1 MAELPP
7 GLQAHMDRAHAR
19 ANRELDDVIAGLEPK
34 LADAGTEQRVI
45 MIMAAL
51 DPVVD
56 DLGYAK
62 ALCAAALN
70 RILDQRA
77 QERPS

>member
-1 MAELPP
+1 MTELPP

-19 ANRELDDVIAGLEPK
+19 ANDELDDVIERLGPA
-34 LADAGTEQRVI
+34 LASAGTEQRVI

-51 DPVVD
+51 DDVVHD
-56 DLGYAK
+56 IGYAK

-70 RILDQRA
+70 RIIDGRV
-77 QERPS
+77 QEQQ